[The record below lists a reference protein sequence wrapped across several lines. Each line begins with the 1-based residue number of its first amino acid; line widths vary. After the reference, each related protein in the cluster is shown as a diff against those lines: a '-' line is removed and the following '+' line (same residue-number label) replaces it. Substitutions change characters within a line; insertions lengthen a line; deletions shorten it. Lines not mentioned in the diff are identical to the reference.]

1 MDSTLVVG
9 IVALAA
15 GLVIGWLFSRYSGTK
30 GVRQRRLAQ
39 QLDQMQTEHT
49 RYQAEVN
56 QHFMETAD
64 LIRRLND
71 SYRDVHEHL
80 ASGAS
85 KLCSEGDIRYELE
98 QARTGGSR
106 LTHEKATEDDSF
118 EPPRD
123 YAPKSHNRD
132 KGTLSEDYG
141 LDNEDEEETP
151 RSSQQA

>member
-1 MDSTLVVG
+1 MDSTMVIG

-15 GLVIGWLFSRYSGTK
+15 GIVIGWLFSRLGGGKVT
-30 GVRQRRLAQ
+30 RQRRLAQ

-71 SYRDVHEHL
+71 SYRDVNEHL
-80 ASGAS
+80 AKGAS
-85 KLCSEGDIRYELE
+85 KLCSEGEIRHELE
-98 QARTGGSR
+98 QARTGSR
-106 LTHEKATEDDSF
+106 LTHSPAGDTP

-123 YAPKSHNRD
+123 YAPKNGQQD

-141 LDNEDEEETP
+141 LDEETSSP
-151 RSSQQA
+151 RNAQAQA